1 MAQFITFEGVEGSGK
16 TTQISRTGKWLQKA
30 EIPCLITSEPGG
42 SLLGK
47 ELRSLL
53 LNRTSLRIGERA
65 ELLLFAADRAQHV
78 EEVVIPALN
87 EEKVVIC
94 DRFSDATIAYQGS
107 GRGLDLGMI
116 DTINNFASSSIKPDV
131 TLLFD
136 LSVQI
141 GLERVAGRAVDPEG
155 GAVGVDRFERERVD
169 FHQKVRDAYRRIA
182 EKEPRRFRII
192 DASQDADVVFLEVSR
207 IISEILGI

>member
-1 MAQFITFEGVEGSGK
+1 MAKFITFEGVEGSGK
-16 TTQISRTGKWLQKA
+16 TTQVLRTGEWLRRAK
-30 EIPCLITSEPGG
+30 IPCLVTSEPGG
-42 SLLGK
+42 SRLGK

-53 LNRTSLRIGERA
+53 LDRTSLKIGERA

-78 EEVVIPALN
+78 DEVIVPALN

-107 GRGLDLGMI
+107 GRGLDLNMI
-116 DTINNFASSSIKPDV
+116 EAINAFASFSIKPDV

-136 LSVQI
+136 LPVHV
-141 GLERVAGRAVDPEG
+141 GLKRVAGRTLGPD
-155 GAVGVDRFERERVD
+155 GATAGVDRFEREQED
-169 FHQKVRDAYRRIA
+169 FHQKVREAYRRIA

-192 DASQDADVVFLEVSR
+192 DASQDADAVFLEVSR
-207 IISEILGI
+207 SISEILGI

>member
-1 MAQFITFEGVEGSGK
+1 MAKFITFEGVEGSGK
-16 TTQISRTGKWLQKA
+16 TTQVLRTGEWLRSAK
-30 EIPCLITSEPGG
+30 IPCLVTSEPGG
-42 SLLGK
+42 SILGK

-53 LNRTSLRIGERA
+53 LDRTSLKIGERA

-78 EEVVIPALN
+78 DEVVIPALN

-107 GRGLDLGMI
+107 GRGLDLNMI
-116 DTINNFASSSIKPDV
+116 EAINAFASFSIKPDV

-136 LSVQI
+136 LPVHV
-141 GLERVAGRAVDPEG
+141 GLKRVADRTLGPD
-155 GAVGVDRFERERVD
+155 GAAAVDRFEREQAD
-169 FHQKVRDAYRRIA
+169 FHQKVREAYRRIA

-192 DASQDADVVFLEVSR
+192 DASQDADTVFLEVSR
-207 IISEILGI
+207 SISEILGI